1 MAVDR
6 ALISGAY
13 KANQPIDSSGSKQI
27 GQTIKAVTDDA
38 ESYMKNEDTEAKK
51 LEKKNNKSEKE
62 YQAALDKAAKSST
75 LSLQERDSF
84 EESIK
89 DTRQK
94 YIDTDTQGKSRII
107 AELNQAAGSYRS
119 ATDLYKYVGINAK
132 EGGDLSSYWVK
143 GEGKNWVEAIVNGNN
158 TIVKKGDDYGYNV
171 KGQGFKSISE
181 LEEEFKKYRKDNTF
195 AKGIDLLAEKAMK
208 ENAGNNNLKFTRFN
222 KARVEQSVGDLINSS
237 PNLTSIA
244 VDTTIGNGKSFKDN
258 LTVGL
263 VGMKYSEL
271 LGEYSQDDNNN
282 GIIDKDEAE
291 NIMTHLLKTENE
303 DNLKAE
309 LKQYFVKQIKVQ
321 GWDVGGEGQTVDAS
335 RAGRGEGDSGEA
347 KLNAWFIGNGTK
359 ENPQYNASSGEPGD
373 YEAWVARWEQGIKEG
388 IISE

>member
-62 YQAALDKAAKSST
+62 FQAALDKAAKSST
-75 LSLQERDSF
+75 LSVKERDNF
-84 EESIK
+84 LDDAKILQKEYLDLNATEEIK
-89 DTRQK
+89 AKILYGLD
-94 YIDTDTQGKSRII
+94 
-107 AELNQAAGSYRS
+107 EAASSYRS

-132 EGGDLSSYWVK
+132 EGGDLSSHWVNGDGRNWVK
-143 GEGKNWVEAIVNGNN
+143 AIVDGGN
-158 TIVKKGDDYGYNV
+158 TIVKQGDDYGYNV
-171 KGQGFKSISE
+171 EGQGFKSIGE

-195 AKGIDLLAEKAMK
+195 AEGIELLAEKAMK
-208 ENAGNNNLKFTRFN
+208 ENARNSNLKFTPFN

-282 GIIDKDEAE
+282 DIIDKDEAE
-291 NIMTHLLKTENE
+291 NIMTYLLKTENE

-321 GWDVGGEGQTVDAS
+321 GWEVGGDSQTIDAS
-335 RAGRGEGDSGEA
+335 KAGRGKGDSGEA
-347 KLNAWFIGNGTK
+347 KVNAWFIGNGTK
-359 ENPQYNASSGEPGD
+359 ENPQYNAAVD
-373 YEAWVARWEQGIKEG
+373 FAAWRARWKQGIKEG
-388 IISE
+388 IILE

>member
-27 GQTIKAVTDDA
+27 GQTIKAVTDDV

-62 YQAALDKAAKSST
+62 FQAALDKAAKSST
-75 LSLQERDSF
+75 LSVKERDNF
-84 EESIK
+84 LEDAKILRKEYLDLNATTEIK
-89 DTRQK
+89 AKILYGLD
-94 YIDTDTQGKSRII
+94 
-107 AELNQAAGSYRS
+107 EAADSYRS

-132 EGGDLSSYWVK
+132 EGGDLSSHWVNGEGRNWVK
-143 GEGKNWVEAIVNGNN
+143 AIVDGGN
-158 TIVKKGDDYGYNV
+158 TIVKQGDDYGYNV
-171 KGQGFKSISE
+171 EGQGFKSIGE

-195 AKGIDLLAEKAMK
+195 AKGIEILAEQANKRSA
-208 ENAGNNNLKFTRFN
+208 NNTDAKMREYNYEE
-222 KARVEQSVGDLINSS
+222 ASINVSKLLDSS
-237 PNLTSIA
+237 PNLVSIA
-244 VDTTIGNGKSFKDN
+244 VDTKVGNGKSFKDN
-258 LTVGL
+258 LMVGL

-291 NIMTHLLKTENE
+291 NIMTYLLKTENE

-321 GWDVGGEGQTVDAS
+321 GWEVGREGQTIDAS
-335 RAGRGEGDSGEA
+335 KAGRGKGDSGEA
-347 KLNAWFIGNGTK
+347 KVNAWFIGNGTK
-359 ENPQYNASSGEPGD
+359 ENPQYNANVD
-373 YEAWVARWEQGIKEG
+373 FVAWEARWKQGIKEG